1 MFKLRNSFL
10 SIIVAVTAIGSYAQT
25 AAQHQQHHP
34 NTAAPASAAA
44 ASSRAA
50 AAERMAAMDSKM
62 KAMREMHE
70 KMMNAKTPE
79 ERSALM
85 AEHMKTMGEGMSM
98 MGGMG
103 SMGSTGSTGSTGG
116 TSSMQNRMPADMT
129 TRHQMMEKRM
139 EMMEAMMQMMM
150 DRLPAAP
157 VK

>member
-103 SMGSTGSTGSTGG
+103 SMGSMGSTGG